1 MRKEDIL
8 QSFLKCMDSCSNGE
22 EELNQF
28 IETAFNI
35 EQKFKNSDE

>member
-8 QSFLKCMDSCSNGE
+8 QSFLKCIYSCSNGE

-28 IETAFNI
+28 IEATFNI
-35 EQKFKNSDE
+35 EQTLKNSDE